1 MIYMIVVNPSFERRE
16 FFHLNLLR
24 HLGFRLG
31 GRSWAVRGGIA
42 MRFFHRSQRLSEDM
56 DLDIASQV
64 RTKTLEDAVDAILQS
79 RSLMSWLS
87 PRGILGIRI
96 SKPKQTETT
105 QRWKIALM
113 LSADVSL
120 PTQVEFSRRQSEVL
134 YAKGI
139 PDPALLNWYKLAPFA
154 AQFYDAVHMS
164 AQKILALASPQ
175 RQAVRDLFDLHH
187 LFYNLRV
194 APEAVSKWVGAEDG
208 KHAVEKVGSFSY
220 ANFKSEVW
228 PYLSDEIADLYK
240 DLDAFERLKTEVGS
254 AMLQVLQ

>member
-1 MIYMIVVNPSFERRE
+1 MANPSFERRE
-16 FFHLNLLR
+16 FFHLNFLR
-24 HLGFRLG
+24 HLGFRLS
-31 GRSWAVRGGIA
+31 GRSWALKGGIA

-56 DLDIASQV
+56 DLDVVSQV
-64 RTKTLEDAVDAILQS
+64 RTKTLEDMVDTILQS
-79 RSLMSWLS
+79 RSFMSWLS
-87 PRGILGIRI
+87 PQGIIDIRL

-120 PTQVEFSRRQSEVL
+120 PTKVEFSRRKGEII

-139 PDPALLNWYKLAPFA
+139 PDSAILSRYKLAPFA

-164 AQKILALASPQ
+164 AQKILALASPK

-187 LFYNLRV
+187 LFTNLRV
-194 APEAVSKWVGAEDG
+194 IPENVSKFVGTEDI
-208 KHAVEKVGSFSY
+208 KRAIEKVGSFSY

-240 DLDAFERLKTEVGS
+240 DFNAFERLKTEVVS
-254 AMLQVLQ
+254 SVHQVLP